1 MKQLILASQSPRRS
15 EILKKAGYYFV
26 SFPVYVSEIP
36 DKNLSLDEQILDI
49 AGRKAKAVFDEL
61 KFSDMRNTNAIV
73 LTADTMVCYGST
85 ALGKPENQQM
95 AYEYLRLL
103 SGKKHQVKTAVWLL
117 DLSTGD
123 EATHIETTDVYFKNL
138 SESEIQEYVSTGEP
152 MDKAGAYAIQG
163 IGSKFVEKF
172 EGDFDNVVGLP
183 LQAIE
188 KVFKLKGWIFQKTH
202 QGL

>member
-15 EILKKAGYYFV
+15 EILKKAGYQFA

-36 DKNLSLDEQILDI
+36 NKNLSLDEQILDI
-49 AGRKAKAVFDEL
+49 AGRKAKTVMEEL
-61 KFSDMRNTNAIV
+61 KGSKSYSNSHVI
-73 LTADTMVCYGST
+73 LTADTMVCFGAK
-85 ALGKPENQQM
+85 ALGKPENEEM
-95 AYEYLRLL
+95 AFEYLRLL
-103 SGKKHQVKTAVWLL
+103 SGQKHQVKTAVCLV
-117 DLSTGD
+117 DLGTG
-123 EATHIETTDVYFKNL
+123 ETLSHIETTDVFFKNL
-138 SESEIQEYVSTGEP
+138 SDLEIKNYIASGEP

-163 IGSKFVEKF
+163 IGSKFVAKF

-188 KVFKLKGWIFQKTH
+188 KLFTLKGWIFQRTL